1 VRLSTQKKITTT
13 FVATAL
19 IALASCSTTIV
30 GSTDTSAPA
39 KVDVTTTLPVG
50 TVKELLTNII
60 QATRGLG
67 DAVASG
73 DNKTAQ
79 SRLGDVLANWQVLKP
94 MLKDSS
100 LDIAADIERM
110 IGLVTTAVER
120 KRPADADKALR
131 YLPLIVA
138 ALDAL
143 Q

>member
-100 LDIAADIERM
+100 LDIAADIEARV
-110 IGLVTTAVER
+110 LAVACSQR
-120 KRPADADKALR
+120 TLR
-131 YLPLIVA
+131 TNGGCCGVQRTSKCSKICLGS
-138 ALDAL
+138 
-143 Q
+143 